1 GTELWKSDGT
11 TTGTVMVKDI
21 YNGSI
26 GSSLSYLTAVGTT
39 LYFSA
44 NDGTNGTELWKSNGT
59 ASGTVMVK
67 DINNGSSAF
76 YYPTWNWDNGSSVRT
91 SPGCV
96 PPYYGITAIG
106 NTLYFQ
112 ADDGTHG
119 CELWKSNGTTNG
131 TMMVKNINSGS
142 GDSSPFS
149 ITAVGN
155 TLYFFASDG
164 TTGNELW
171 RSDGTTFGT
180 IGIKD
185 INSGNLSSVPLLGGD
200 RIISNIGN
208 TIYFQADDG
217 TNGTELWKSD
227 GTTTGTTMVKDI
239 NSGSSSSFPGMF
251 TAIGNT
257 LYFSADAG
265 TNGTELWKS
274 DGTTTGTVMVKDI
287 NSGNASSFYFS
298 MTSGCGRGLTA
309 IGNTLYFSAD
319 DGTYGCELWKSDG
332 TANGTMMIQDMNRGT
347 SSSDP
352 YGFIALG
359 NSILFTAPHETRG
372 RELFINHYEIAQVIT
387 YS

>member
-1 GTELWKSDGT
+1 
-11 TTGTVMVKDI
+11 M
-21 YNGSI
+21 
-26 GSSLSYLTAVGTT
+26 
-39 LYFSA
+39 
-44 NDGTNGTELWKSNGT
+44 
-59 ASGTVMVK
+59 MVK

-76 YYPTWNWDNGSSVRT
+76 YYPTWNWDTVPPVMT
-91 SPGCV
+91 SPGCFL
-96 PPYYGITAIG
+96 PSYYGITAIG

-142 GDSSPFS
+142 GDSYPSS

-200 RIISNIGN
+200 RIFSNIGN

-239 NSGSSSSFPGMF
+239 NSGSSSSFPDMF

-257 LYFSADAG
+257 LYFSADDG

-287 NSGNASSFYFS
+287 NSGNASSFYSS
-298 MTSGCGRGLTA
+298 MTSGCGGLTA

-319 DGTYGCELWKSDG
+319 DGTYGCELWKSNG
-332 TANGTMMIQDMNRGT
+332 TANGTMLIQDMNRGT

-359 NSILFTAPHETRG
+359 NIILFAATHETRG